1 MISRPGFLPALLCPL
16 LLSCASGSRPRRVP
30 AAPPPAETSA
40 PVKRATEP
48 DLRESAARVIDL
60 YVATYGDADLSP
72 LLRYLTHTKDV
83 SPNDVV
89 PLLSLGHAWLN
100 RYERSPDAASFEK
113 ALDLFEFPAREDV
126 WPAWGNRWASTITL
140 SHLMKGVLR
149 ASQLAP
155 ADPALAA
162 RVAALRDRVEHL
174 AEGEA
179 DRKLGDDTPYRPYVS
194 VGTGDTKA
202 EENAWEAAFLAWAA
216 CLYPERPHAAAWEA
230 KARLLASLSIV
241 RGSDEAFFKGQQVV
255 TVGEDFTLENHG
267 LSPNPYYGGAT
278 IILLRMGALAYRMTG
293 RAAPAEFD
301 RNVEGL
307 YRKYR
312 TTCTRDASGRWA
324 WNLPADP
331 VGDPAIWPFPGLDD
345 DAYVRSLV
353 RQKLDDGALWL
364 PTPPVAT
371 LVADPEKGL
380 TPDSVLGR
388 AIQNGKVLWYYLDSA
403 YLWLG
408 APPASAPR

>member
-1 MISRPGFLPALLCPL
+1 LLRRPLSFPALLCL
-16 LLSCASGSRPRRVP
+16 LFVACGPHREP
-30 AAPPPAETSA
+30 AAPPPAGTSVPA
-40 PVKRATEP
+40 TPGTEP
-48 DLRESAARVIDL
+48 GPRESAARVIDF
-60 YVATYGDADLSP
+60 YVDTYGRTDLSP
-72 LLRYLTHTKDV
+72 LLGYLTQTKDV

-89 PLLSLGHAWLN
+89 PLLSLGHAWLC
-100 RYERSPDAASFEK
+100 RYERTRDAATYAK
-113 ALDLFEFPAREDV
+113 ALDLLEIPARPDV

-149 ASQLAP
+149 LRTLAP

-162 RVAALRDRVEHL
+162 RVEALRARVATL

-202 EENAWEAAFLAWAA
+202 EENAWEAAFLAWVA
-216 CLYPERPHAAAWEA
+216 CLHPEHPHAAVWNE

-241 RGSDEAFFKGQQVV
+241 RKSDRAFFKGAPVI

-307 YRKYR
+307 YRTYL
-312 TTCTRDASGRWA
+312 TYCVRDAAGRWV
-324 WNLPADP
+324 WNRPADP

-345 DAYVRSLV
+345 DAYFASLV
-353 RQKLDDGALWL
+353 RQKLADGALWL

-408 APPASAPR
+408 TEPSPGPR